1 MVGVAD
7 RDARR
12 IATVSK
18 AQVLKLK
25 RDGVGSIGDTEVI
38 AVLGVSAGCSQI
50 AIEHVDSRVCEQA
63 DIDSAVA
70 SIAGVDPQA
79 WEGVDRRD
87 HRIDHIVLSR
97 GAAESNRSA
106 TGDGR
111 TAEVP
116 IEFEDRCDVS
126 VRDGKRRVVRQI
138 RTASGWNLQEQS
150 SEDFQARA
158 ALDSWLTEQAD
169 RRGIG
174 NRDRVFGG
182 ATDDHIP
189 VADVLRGKPQTGSG
203 DRIGQSLAD
212 LRLGVRRAKEHG
224 DIACGDHSI
233 GGEFEGRRRDRSCD
247 ISRDRNPL
255 AVLNGSRHADNI
267 QFGADHIDSACV
279 GQR

>member
-106 TGDGR
+106 TGNAR
-111 TAEVP
+111 AAEVP
-116 IEFEDRCDVS
+116 VEFEGRCDVS

-138 RTASGWNLQEQS
+138 RTASGWNLQKQS
-150 SEDFQARA
+150 SEDLQVRA
-158 ALDSWLTEQAD
+158 ALDSWLTEQAH
-169 RRGIG
+169 RRSIG

-189 VADVLRGKPQTGSG
+189 VTYVLRGKPQTGSG

-212 LRLGVRRAKEHG
+212 LRLGVRRAEEHG
-224 DIACGDHSI
+224 DIACSDRSI

-267 QFGADHIDSACV
+267 QFGTDHIDSACV